1 MSTPTVRR
9 SLAWF
14 APFAFP
20 RLDRSSMI
28 CCRMMVRCMQADMR
42 AQAVAQSGSEPE
54 EPGANAERSVT
65 SYARQR
71 TLRLIVPRA
80 GPLEAWSQFKRDV
93 EETCAEDGDEEC
105 MVDVAVLQ
113 WEDDASTAAALS
125 AHLNPT
131 LFVAPD
137 SAYACRVLA
146 LVAERDRF
154 RDVSAV
160 LCASPGLQ
168 VEHVQLAAQ
177 RMFSVLFANPD
188 LALDNVDAATAML
201 VPAYVVARS
210 NRHGTSE
217 FVVTGVDARTGVLT
231 GRIPDYETEQS
242 SDAPVVR
249 MFPACGAESMKGRV
263 ECLYDAMRGCGVI
276 DDEDDADQEKAVRR
290 ALRI

>member
-1 MSTPTVRR
+1 
-9 SLAWF
+9 
-14 APFAFP
+14 
-20 RLDRSSMI
+20 
-28 CCRMMVRCMQADMR
+28 MMVRCMQADMR
-42 AQAVAQSGSEPE
+42 AQAVAQSGLEPE
-54 EPGANAERSVT
+54 EVNENAERSVA

-93 EETCAEDGDEEC
+93 EEVCAHEGADDEEEC
-105 MVDVAVLQ
+105 IVDVAVLQ

-125 AHLNPT
+125 THLNPT
-131 LFVAPD
+131 LIVAPD

-160 LCASPGLQ
+160 LCASPGLK